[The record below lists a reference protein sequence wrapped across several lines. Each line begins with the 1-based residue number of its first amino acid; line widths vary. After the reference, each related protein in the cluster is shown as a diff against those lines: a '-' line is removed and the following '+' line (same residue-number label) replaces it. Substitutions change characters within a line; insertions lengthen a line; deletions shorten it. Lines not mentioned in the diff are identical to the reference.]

1 MKKTLTEI
9 ESELTKA
16 LFSLTPSPYEPSADI
31 EKELITFDRE
41 ETGNGKWKALL
52 TEHLKT
58 AKTFEIHC
66 WNEETKWIEL
76 ALQYGNLKESDWQ
89 HGKIIAGS
97 VTPEF
102 TSMLL
107 DLPKPT
113 DTEIY
118 NKMTPFFNVFLD
130 DDFSSSHYGTEV
142 CI

>member
-1 MKKTLTEI
+1 MNKIVAEI
-9 ESELTKA
+9 ESALTEA
-16 LFSLTPSPYEPSADI
+16 AFSLTPSLHEPSEDI
-31 EKELITFDRE
+31 EQELITFDRE
-41 ETGNGKWKALL
+41 ETDNGKWKALL
-52 TEHLKT
+52 TEHLKM

-66 WNEETKWIEL
+66 WNEETEWIEL

-89 HGKIIAGS
+89 YGKIIAGS
-97 VTPEF
+97 ITPEF

-142 CI
+142 YI